1 MKALGGFAAV
11 YAKNCLNRLRCHLG
25 ADSWGPKY
33 LCVRC
38 GQGRM
43 NPFAAMRGDEKGCQ
57 DGNAAFHHI

>member
-43 NPFAAMRGDEKGCQ
+43 NPFAAMRGDEKG
-57 DGNAAFHHI
+57 